1 MVTCPEGHPNPQG
14 WEFCGECG
22 APLEVDVSADRWYR
36 TKWAIVGASIL
47 GVLVISSAAVTLAVT
62 TGGEHTRSSTPT
74 SARTAAIQE
83 WWSGAHESF
92 TELQESLDDSRRALN
107 RGDGPAMEKACQH
120 MHDAAGVELQAQLPT
135 PDPDVTS
142 ELRAAADDAH
152 GASHM
157 CLSVAAGSINN
168 YGGEFPVD
176 VEQAEK
182 HLMAAQEL
190 INKALTG
197 DQ

>member
-1 MVTCPEGHPNPQG
+1 
-14 WEFCGECG
+14 
-22 APLEVDVSADRWYR
+22 
-36 TKWAIVGASIL
+36 
-47 GVLVISSAAVTLAVT
+47 
-62 TGGEHTRSSTPT
+62 
-74 SARTAAIQE
+74 
-83 WWSGAHESF
+83 
-92 TELQESLDDSRRALN
+92 
-107 RGDGPAMEKACQH
+107 MEKACQH